1 MFVHILQLYSYYG
14 PIQIHSLQI
23 HFGVG
28 WFVWFRTTAG
38 SLGTLIAVLVL
49 LFGIILFVVLAAAG
63 FFLFFAFSPS

>member
-1 MFVHILQLYSYYG
+1 MFVHILHLYSYYG

-28 WFVWFRTTAG
+28 WFVCLRTTAG
-38 SLGTLIAVLVL
+38 RLGTLTVFVL
-49 LFGIILFVVLAAAG
+49 LFGIVLFVVLAVAG